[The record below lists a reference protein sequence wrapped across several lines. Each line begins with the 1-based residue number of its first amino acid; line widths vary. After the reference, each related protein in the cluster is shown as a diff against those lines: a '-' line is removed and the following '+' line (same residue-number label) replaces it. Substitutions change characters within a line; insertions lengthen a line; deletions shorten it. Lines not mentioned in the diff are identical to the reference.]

1 MTISDNGSSIEP
13 DAYESDAHE
22 PDAHQFDEYP
32 VDARQASQAGTTMT
46 NPAVVRRTDR
56 GREQT
61 TDPATDSDGEA
72 GPGRQDAASRQEA
85 AQDGQDRLR
94 RLAAQEPWDGTDPLV
109 SLGDLTESFDLANAH
124 PTGVARL
131 LASGQVTLA
140 GLFHEPADLTAS
152 ERSLSR
158 LEAQAEADRLAYGF
172 GQIQLAVGV
181 ARWAQDRYQV
191 PVLLFPVRLGADEG
205 RRLARRPLYVEQ
217 LPMLNPRFVSM
228 LRSRSILIDPQAA
241 LADAR
246 GRDGSLDTTILLD
259 AISAAARRHIADFTI
274 DRRYIFG
281 CFIDPAS
288 AIVRRARDI
297 ADSTSSAPLI
307 GPSAVAQEDR
317 RHSRAILALAGDH
330 QVVSALRGQDLSQ
343 IDPTDPDPHEE
354 REAGDVPSRVRRA
367 AGAAAD
373 GASFLLDTPGG
384 LASVAPALA
393 VASRAA
399 ADGRRVLVV
408 PDGPRQKQELLRLA
422 RQTGIAPMVLDVAD
436 RQAGQ
441 GLDRQLVDSLSA
453 ETGRSTAVTDFNRT
467 ADELVGVRSR
477 LDSYFDSLHRPVRPW
492 NVSAYESIEQLAS
505 ISALPSKPRTR
516 VRLSQESAKNLRGR
530 LETTGR
536 TLVRLGELG
545 EYTLRPADTPWY
557 GARLYTAE
565 EARQAQER
573 VRRLLDTTLPAVREQ
588 LSRTVRTCGFV
599 VAQSVEEWGSQIS
612 VLQSLRRV
620 LDLFRPEI
628 FDLDLK
634 TALDAT
640 LTRKQRAQAGVR
652 MGFWARRRAIRD
664 VRRCLHPGQKPENL
678 HDTLEVVARQGQ
690 RWRKLV
696 PSGGWPV
703 LPDGLDEIV
712 STFEQMNQDLTALD
726 AVLVTAPGTR
736 PLAETTFVEADTRL
750 RALYADRGRL
760 SDLPELMRLDR
771 QLRKEGLSD
780 LLTDLIDRRVD
791 AQAAPD
797 ELRLAWWTT
806 VFESIVQTSRTIA
819 DQDDT
824 VLREAVARFRT
835 VDRRHVATIGPLL
848 LKENR
853 RRLSELLYKHS
864 HDANQLHDMLRRESD
879 VPASRLLREWPTI
892 TWAAKPI
899 VVATAARLALE
910 PLGGHPADLVVLAGA
925 THMPSAEML
934 VALEAAD
941 SCVLIAHKD
950 ALTGGAA
957 VRLANI
963 LPTVSAGQ
971 DPADMP
977 TALAAFLSRR
987 GQGASLMPG
996 AGPSA
1001 GRVSLVRVKA
1011 KGVPSGRSGLVE
1023 SSSAEVEEVTRRVIA
1038 AAIERGRQT
1047 APGGVRPLTVFAL
1060 NEYDA
1065 GLVRRS
1071 LAQAARKSSDLRSFL
1086 PSVLVTTV
1094 AHSAGAPVG
1103 DVILSIGFAPTM
1115 HGVLLQQFGLLE
1127 QEGGDKMLLDA
1138 LSLTG
1143 GDLTIVSAFA
1153 SSDMQDERLH
1163 EAGPRLLKMLLRWA
1177 ESLGVTS
1184 EGATQHPDQE
1194 GVLMRDLA
1202 RRLRAHGVMAAVGY
1216 GFKDGVCLPLAVGT
1230 PKLGY
1235 RWAVMTDNAR
1245 FMDEKSLRYR
1255 FRLLPGRL
1263 GRHDWRVLTA
1273 WSVGTFINPD
1283 AVVDGIIAAIG
1294 PENIPAPSSA
1304 ARDDQET
1311 QAGQAS
1317 HTGGAA
1323 RTGGAQAQEAGREA
1337 GVRDE
1342 AEARAAGQKAQVP
1355 GQTTRPEAQ
1364 QAGGKTSQEAQGS
1377 ISDLLASDD
1386 AGDGGSAE
1394 ESADGPAAGPS
1405 APVPAPK
1412 DGSKDNRRRTD
1423 GGV

>member
-1 MTISDNGSSIEP
+1 MSDKDSI
-13 DAYESDAHE
+13 
-22 PDAHQFDEYP
+22 
-32 VDARQASQAGTTMT
+32 
-46 NPAVVRRTDR
+46 
-56 GREQT
+56 
-61 TDPATDSDGEA
+61 TDSDEYSVDGGRGRHLSGRLSDRGAGPAQGPASMGRTDGSDRSSQEGRSADDPSAGGLSADTAYEA
-72 GPGRQDAASRQEA
+72 GASPDAPASPASAAGQQTDDPAGTADAGTAGTAPSQSGAQPHGGQGRLERFASE
-85 AQDGQDRLR
+85 
-94 RLAAQEPWDGTDPLV
+94 EPWDGKDPLA
-109 SLGDLTESFDLANAH
+109 SLGDLGESFDLANAH

-158 LEAQAEADRLAYGF
+158 LEAQADADRLAYGF

-181 ARWAQDRYQV
+181 ARWAQDRYEV

-217 LPMLNPRFVSM
+217 QPLINPRFVSM
-228 LRSRSILIDPQAA
+228 LRSRSILIDPQAM
-241 LADAR
+241 LVDAR
-246 GRDGSLDTTILLD
+246 GRDGSLDTTVLLD
-259 AISAAARRHIADFTI
+259 AVSAAARRHIADFTI

-297 ADSTSSAPLI
+297 ASSASPAPLI
-307 GPSAVAQEDR
+307 GPGGTVDGGY
-317 RHSRAILALAGDH
+317 RHTRVVLALAGDH
-330 QVVSALRGQDLSQ
+330 EAVSALRGQDLSQ
-343 IDPTDPDPHEE
+343 VDAADPDPHEE
-354 REAGDVPSRVRRA
+354 REAGDVPARVRKAARA
-367 AGAAAD
+367 ASD
-373 GASFLLDTPGG
+373 GASFLLDTAGG

-408 PDGPRQKQELLRLA
+408 PDGPRQKQEFLRLA
-422 RQTGIAPMVLDVAD
+422 RQTGIAPMVLDLAD
-436 RQAGQ
+436 HQAGQ
-441 GLDRQLVDSLSA
+441 GVDRQFVDSLSP

-477 LDSYFDSLHRPVRPW
+477 LDSYFDSLHTPVRPW
-492 NVSAYESIEQLAS
+492 DVSAYQSIEQLAS
-505 ISALPSKPRTR
+505 VSALPSKPRTR

-545 EYTLRPADTPWY
+545 EYTLRPSDTPWY
-557 GARLYTAE
+557 GARLYTNE
-565 EARQAQER
+565 EAQEAQER
-573 VRRLLDTTLPAVREQ
+573 VRRLLDKTLPTVREQ

-628 FDLDLK
+628 FDQDLK

-664 VRRCLHPGQKPENL
+664 VRHCLHPGQKPENL
-678 HDTLEVVARQGQ
+678 HDTLEVVARQGE

-712 STFEQMNQDLTALD
+712 ATFEQMNQDLTALD

-736 PLAETTFVEADTRL
+736 PLAESTFVDVDTRL
-750 RALYADRGRL
+750 RALYADRDRL
-760 SDLPELMRLDR
+760 TDLPELMRLDR
-771 QLRKEGLSD
+771 QMRKEGLSD
-780 LLTDLIDRRVD
+780 LLADLIDRHVD

-806 VFESIVQTSRTIA
+806 VFESIVHASRTIA
-819 DQDDT
+819 DQDDA
-824 VLREAVARFRT
+824 VLREAVERFRT

-853 RRLSELLYKHS
+853 RRLSELLYRHS
-864 HDANQLHDMLRRESD
+864 HDANQLHDLLRRETD
-879 VPASRLLREWPTI
+879 VPASRLLREWPTL

-910 PLGGHPADLVVLAGA
+910 PVGGHTADLVVLSGA

-941 SCVLIAHKD
+941 SCVLVAHQD

-957 VRLANI
+957 VRLASI
-963 LPTVSAGQ
+963 LPTVRVGQ
-971 DPADMP
+971 EPVDMP
-977 TALAAFLSRR
+977 TPLAAFLARR
-987 GQGASLMPG
+987 GQGVRLMPG
-996 AGPSA
+996 AGTAS
-1001 GRVSLVRVKA
+1001 GKIRLVRVEA

-1038 AAIERGRQT
+1038 TAVERGRQAGT
-1047 APGGVRPLTVFAL
+1047 HAVRPLTVFTL
-1060 NEYDA
+1060 NDYDA
-1065 GLVRRS
+1065 GLLRRS
-1071 LAQAARKSSDLRSFL
+1071 LDRAARKSSDLRSFL

-1103 DVILSIGFAPTM
+1103 DVLLSVGFAPTM

-1127 QEGGDKMLLDA
+1127 QEGGDRLLLDA
-1138 LSLTG
+1138 LGLTG
-1143 GDLTIVSAFA
+1143 GDLTIVSSFA
-1153 SSDMQDERLH
+1153 SSDMQDARLH

-1177 ESLGVTS
+1177 ESLGVTNG
-1184 EGATQHPDQE
+1184 GAGQHPDQE

-1202 RRLRAHGVMAAVGY
+1202 HRLRVRGVQAAVGY
-1216 GFKDGVCLPLAVGT
+1216 GFKDGLCLPLAVGT
-1230 PKLGY
+1230 PRLGY

-1245 FMDEKSLRYR
+1245 FMGEKSLRDR

-1263 GRHDWRVLTA
+1263 ERHGWHVLTA

-1283 AVVDGIIAAIG
+1283 AVVDGIVSAIG
-1294 PENIPAPSSA
+1294 PENIPSPSSGA
-1304 ARDDQET
+1304 QMS
-1311 QAGQAS
+1311 AGQDAVSSDAVSSGGPVSSDQAS
-1317 HTGGAA
+1317 DQAAHGTGESSDAVRGDGGFGAGKG
-1323 RTGGAQAQEAGREA
+1323 TGTVAG
-1337 GVRDE
+1337 
-1342 AEARAAGQKAQVP
+1342 
-1355 GQTTRPEAQ
+1355 TT
-1364 QAGGKTSQEAQGS
+1364 GAQGS
-1377 ISDLLASDD
+1377 ISDLLA
-1386 AGDGGSAE
+1386 GHE
-1394 ESADGPAAGPS
+1394 GPLPQA
-1405 APVPAPK
+1405 PAPK
-1412 DGSKDNRRRTD
+1412 AHD
-1423 GGV
+1423 

>member
-1 MTISDNGSSIEP
+1 MSDQDSI
-13 DAYESDAHE
+13 
-22 PDAHQFDEYP
+22 
-32 VDARQASQAGTTMT
+32 
-46 NPAVVRRTDR
+46 
-56 GREQT
+56 
-61 TDPATDSDGEA
+61 TDSDDFPTDGE
-72 GPGRQDAASRQEA
+72 PTPLTSVA
-85 AQDGQDRLR
+85 AQDAQDTAGAGTAGQGSGTPSRTGAGTQDGQERLR
-94 RLAAQEPWDGTDPLV
+94 RLAAQEPWDGTDPLT
-109 SLGDLTESFDLANAH
+109 SLGDLKESFDLADAH

-158 LEAQAEADRLAYGF
+158 LEAQADADRLAYGF

-181 ARWAQDRYQV
+181 ARWAQDRYEV
-191 PVLLFPVRLGADEG
+191 PILLFPVRLGADEG
-205 RRLARRPLYVEQ
+205 RRPARRPIYVEQ
-217 LPMLNPRFVSM
+217 QPMLNPRLVSM
-228 LRSRSILIDPQAA
+228 LRSRSILIDPEAS
-241 LADAR
+241 LVDAK
-246 GRDGSLDTTILLD
+246 GRDGSLDTTVLLD
-259 AISAAARRHIADFTI
+259 AISAAARRHIADFII

-297 ADSTSSAPLI
+297 ASSTSPAPLI
-307 GPSAVAQEDR
+307 GPGSSVEGDY
-317 RHSRAILALAGDH
+317 RHSRAVLALAGDH
-330 QVVSALRGQDLSQ
+330 QVVSALRGQDLSA
-343 IDPTDPDPHEE
+343 IDEADPDPHEE
-354 REAGDVPSRVRRA
+354 REAGDVPARVRKVAQA
-367 AGAAAD
+367 ASD

-384 LASVAPALA
+384 LASVAPVLA

-399 ADGRRVLVV
+399 SDGRRVLVI
-408 PDGPRQKQELLRLA
+408 PDGPRQKQEFLRLA
-422 RQTGIAPMVLDVAD
+422 RQTGIAPMVLDLAD
-436 RQAGQ
+436 HQAGQ
-441 GLDRQLVDSLSA
+441 DVDRQFVDALSP

-492 NVSAYESIEQLAS
+492 NVSAYQSIEQLAS
-505 ISALPSKPRTR
+505 VSALPSKPRTR

-545 EYTLRPADTPWY
+545 EYTLRPSDTPWY
-557 GARLYTAE
+557 GARLYTNE
-565 EARQAQER
+565 EAQEAQER
-573 VRRLLDTTLPAVREQ
+573 VRRLLDSTLPTVREQ

-628 FDLDLK
+628 FDQDLT

-664 VRRCLHPGQKPENL
+664 VRHCLHPGQKPENL
-678 HDTLEVVARQGQ
+678 HDTLEVVARQGE
-690 RWRKLV
+690 RWRRLV

-712 STFEQMNQDLTALD
+712 ATFEQMNQDLTALD

-736 PLAETTFVEADTRL
+736 PLAESTFVDVDTRL
-750 RALYADRGRL
+750 RALYADRDRL
-760 SDLPELMRLDR
+760 TDLPELMRLDR
-771 QLRKEGLSD
+771 QMRKEGLSD
-780 LLTDLIDRRVD
+780 LLADLIDRRVD
-791 AQAAPD
+791 VQAAPD

-819 DQDDT
+819 DQDDA
-824 VLREAVARFRT
+824 VLREAVERFRT

-853 RRLSELLYKHS
+853 RRLAELLYRHS
-864 HDANQLHDMLRRESD
+864 HDANQLHDILRRETD
-879 VPASRLLREWPTI
+879 VPASRLLREWPTL

-899 VVATAARLALE
+899 VVATTARLALE
-910 PLGGHPADLVVLAGA
+910 PVGEHPADLVILAGA

-941 SCVLIAHKD
+941 SCVLVAHKD
-950 ALTGGAA
+950 ALTGSAA
-957 VRLANI
+957 TRLGSI
-963 LPTVSAGQ
+963 LPTVEAGQ

-977 TALAAFLSRR
+977 TALAAFLARR
-987 GQGASLMPG
+987 GQGSRLMPG
-996 AGPSA
+996 AGTSS
-1001 GRVSLVRVKA
+1001 GRVRLVRVNA

-1038 AAIERGRQT
+1038 AAVERGRQT
-1047 APGGVRPLTVFAL
+1047 GPHAVRPLTVFTL

-1065 GLVRRS
+1065 RLLRRS
-1071 LAQAARKSSDLRSFL
+1071 LAQAARKSSDLRAFL

-1094 AHSAGAPVG
+1094 ARSAGAPVG
-1103 DVILSIGFAPTM
+1103 DVLLSVGFAPTM

-1127 QEGGDKMLLDA
+1127 QEGGDRLLLDA

-1153 SSDMQDERLH
+1153 SSDMQDGRLH

-1177 ESLGVTS
+1177 ESLGVTN
-1184 EGATQHPDQE
+1184 EGASQHPDEE

-1202 RRLRAHGVMAAVGY
+1202 RRLRARGVLAAVGY
-1216 GFKDGVCLPLAVGT
+1216 GFKDGICLPLAVGT

-1235 RWAVMTDNAR
+1235 RWAVMTDNSR
-1245 FMDEKSLRYR
+1245 FMGQKSLRYR

-1263 GRHDWRVLTA
+1263 ERHGWQVLAA
-1273 WSVGTFINPD
+1273 WSVGTFVNPD
-1283 AVVDGIIAAIG
+1283 AVVDEILAAIG
-1294 PENIPAPSSA
+1294 PENIPAQSVA
-1304 ARDDQET
+1304 AQEQGVSVAAADDQAS
-1311 QAGQAS
+1311 QSGRPASAGQDAQD
-1317 HTGGAA
+1317 GMDG
-1323 RTGGAQAQEAGREA
+1323 RTP
-1337 GVRDE
+1337 D
-1342 AEARAAGQKAQVP
+1342 AAGQDADSGTGAGAGAGTDADATPVP
-1355 GQTTRPEAQ
+1355 
-1364 QAGGKTSQEAQGS
+1364 AQGS
-1377 ISDLLASDD
+1377 ISDLLA
-1386 AGDGGSAE
+1386 DGQ
-1394 ESADGPAAGPS
+1394 DGPHA
-1405 APVPAPK
+1405 PAPAPRGN
-1412 DGSKDNRRRTD
+1412 D
-1423 GGV
+1423 

>member
-1 MTISDNGSSIEP
+1 MPDKDSI
-13 DAYESDAHE
+13 
-22 PDAHQFDEYP
+22 
-32 VDARQASQAGTTMT
+32 
-46 NPAVVRRTDR
+46 
-56 GREQT
+56 
-61 TDPATDSDGEA
+61 TDSEDYPNDENQMPT
-72 GPGRQDAASRQEA
+72 GPSQGGTAASN
-85 AQDGQDRLR
+85 GQDRLR
-94 RLAAQEPWDGTDPLV
+94 RIAAQEPWDGTDPLT
-109 SLGDLTESFDLANAH
+109 SLGDLKESFDLANAH

-172 GQIQLAVGV
+172 GQIQLAAGV
-181 ARWAQDRYQV
+181 ARWAQDRYEV

-217 LPMLNPRFVSM
+217 RPMLNPRFVSM
-228 LRSRSILIDPQAA
+228 LHSRSILIDPQAA
-241 LADAR
+241 LVDAR
-246 GRDGSLDTTILLD
+246 GRDGSLDTNVLLE
-259 AISAAARRHIADFTI
+259 AISAAARRHIADFAI

-288 AIVRRARDI
+288 AIVRRAREI
-297 ADSTSSAPLI
+297 ADSASMAPLI
-307 GPSAVAQEDR
+307 GPGGTVEEDR
-317 RHSRAILALAGDH
+317 RHSHAVLALAGDH
-330 QVVSALRGQDLSQ
+330 QVVTALRGQDLSQ
-343 IDPTDPDPHEE
+343 IDASDPDPHEE
-354 REAGDVPSRVRRA
+354 REAGDVPARVRKA
-367 AGAAAD
+367 AQAASD

-399 ADGRRVLVV
+399 ADGRRVIVV
-408 PDGPRQKQELLRLA
+408 PDGPRQKQEFLRLA
-422 RQTGIAPMVLDVAD
+422 RQTGIAPMVLDLAD

-441 GLDRQLVDSLSA
+441 GLDRQFVDSLSP

-492 NVSAYESIEQLAS
+492 NVSAYQSIEQLAS
-505 ISALPSKPRTR
+505 VSALPSKPRTR

-530 LETTGR
+530 LETTGSA
-536 TLVRLGELG
+536 LVRLGELG
-545 EYTLRPADTPWY
+545 EYTLRPSDTPWY
-557 GARLYTAE
+557 GARLYTNE
-565 EARQAQER
+565 EAAQAQER
-573 VRRLLDTTLPAVREQ
+573 VRRLLDQTLPTVREQ

-628 FDLDLK
+628 FEQDLT

-664 VRRCLHPGQKPENL
+664 VRHCLHPGQKPENL
-678 HDTLEVVARQGQ
+678 HDTLEVVARQGE

-712 STFEQMNQDLTALD
+712 ATFEQMNQDLTALD
-726 AVLVTAPGTR
+726 TVLVTTPGTR
-736 PLAETTFVEADTRL
+736 PLSESTFVDVDTRL

-760 SDLPELMRLDR
+760 ADLPELMRLDR
-771 QLRKEGLSD
+771 QLRQEGLSD

-797 ELRLAWWTT
+797 ELRLSWWTT

-819 DQDDT
+819 DQDDA
-824 VLREAVARFRT
+824 VLREAVERFRT

-864 HDANQLHDMLRRESD
+864 HDANQLHDLLRRETG
-879 VPASRLLREWPTI
+879 VTASRLLRERPTL

-910 PLGGHPADLVVLAGA
+910 PFEGRTADLVILAGA

-957 VRLANI
+957 VRLASV
-963 LPTVSAGQ
+963 LPTVPAGQ

-987 GQGASLMPG
+987 GQGARLMPG

-1001 GRVSLVRVKA
+1001 GRVNLVRVSA
-1011 KGVPSGRSGLVE
+1011 KGIPSGPSGLVE

-1038 AAIERGRQT
+1038 TAVERGRQ
-1047 APGGVRPLTVFAL
+1047 AGSRIVRPLTVFTL

-1065 GLVRRS
+1065 GLLRRS

-1086 PSVLVTTV
+1086 PSVLVTTI

-1127 QEGGDKMLLDA
+1127 QEGGDRLLLDA

-1143 GDLTIVSAFA
+1143 GDLTIVSAFS

-1163 EAGPRLLKMLLRWA
+1163 EAGPRVLKMLLRWA
-1177 ESLGVTS
+1177 ESLGATG

-1202 RRLRAHGVMAAVGY
+1202 RRLRERGVMAAVGY
-1216 GFKDGVCLPLAVGT
+1216 GFKDCVCLPLAVGT

-1263 GRHDWRVLTA
+1263 ERHGWRVLTA

-1283 AVVDGIIAAIG
+1283 AVVAEILAAIG
-1294 PENIPAPSSA
+1294 PENIPAPASSEQDPRDGLSA
-1304 ARDDQET
+1304 APSGRSASSRPDVGHSKASDAAHDGADDADHGPT
-1311 QAGQAS
+1311 LAAS
-1317 HTGGAA
+1317 GGPA
-1323 RTGGAQAQEAGREA
+1323 
-1337 GVRDE
+1337 
-1342 AEARAAGQKAQVP
+1342 P
-1355 GQTTRPEAQ
+1355 
-1364 QAGGKTSQEAQGS
+1364 AQGS
-1377 ISDLLASDD
+1377 ISDLLA
-1386 AGDGGSAE
+1386 GH
-1394 ESADGPAAGPS
+1394 DGPD
-1405 APVPAPK
+1405 APAPAPK
-1412 DGSKDNRRRTD
+1412 TPTSETSENPAAQTPDGPKTPDGPTTPEPTAPKPQSRTSKEAGPGSSESEAPTPKARD
-1423 GGV
+1423 